1 MAKRVT
7 KDKKTEEYEPHGTMC
22 GNIQYSPTP
31 LQRIELSQALQEL
44 DKEALVKFLRSHWC
58 STEFGS
64 EAASIIG
71 KKTVYLSGRKCTKY
85 TVIQDQICA
94 QEVTEYRYKL
104 YSIRPN

>member
-31 LQRIELSQALQEL
+31 LQRIELSQALQGL
-44 DKEALVKFLRSHWC
+44 DKEALVKFLRSHWY

-71 KKTVYLSGRKCTKY
+71 KKKSIYLKENAQNTQLFRIKYVRKK
-85 TVIQDQICA
+85 
-94 QEVTEYRYKL
+94 
-104 YSIRPN
+104 